1 MLATYSVGG
10 PQDASKLSFVVL
22 YFGNLQRGRSTRS
35 CSIELSQ
42 LQDLTL
48 RQSLLVAVGDL
59 LFRHPNV
66 VEPWWGGLG

>member
-1 MLATYSVGG
+1 MH
-10 PQDASKLSFVVL
+10 QKLSFVAL
-22 YFGNLQRGRSTRS
+22 YVGNLQHGRSPRS
-35 CSIELSQ
+35 YSIEPFQ

>member
-10 PQDASKLSFVVL
+10 PQHALKLPFVALCV
-22 YFGNLQRGRSTRS
+22 GNLQRGRSPRS
-35 CSIELSQ
+35 FSIEPFQ

>member
-10 PQDASKLSFVVL
+10 PQDASKNSFVAL
-22 YFGNLQRGRSTRS
+22 YVGNLQRGRS
-35 CSIELSQ
+35 CNVEVSQ

-66 VEPWWGGLG
+66 VEPWWGCLG